1 MSKAL
6 FEKGEEV
13 VITERSSSNGFKP
26 TVTTGNVKEMCGTHN
41 VAVRTTGGKDRIVNV
56 KYVQRVE
63 GKKVKT
69 PSNFEPA
76 VLVDT
81 KEIGVMIRGARN
93 SRNVTAEFMATLLRV
108 DVGDLKKFESGQELP
123 SDDVVLRLADVLSA
137 PLDPLVA
144 SLEYSKQKE
153 LARKAEQE
161 ALERSALEHAAKQ
174 KADNEARE
182 RAEGERIKED
192 TIKRLER
199 TDNEFSD
206 FCERLS
212 TLVPIPMAIPLG
224 AARRKHWFVFARAL
238 YELK

>member
-63 GKKVKT
+63 
-69 PSNFEPA
+69 
-76 VLVDT
+76 
-81 KEIGVMIRGARN
+81 
-93 SRNVTAEFMATLLRV
+93 
-108 DVGDLKKFESGQELP
+108 
-123 SDDVVLRLADVLSA
+123 
-137 PLDPLVA
+137 
-144 SLEYSKQKE
+144 
-153 LARKAEQE
+153 
-161 ALERSALEHAAKQ
+161 
-174 KADNEARE
+174 
-182 RAEGERIKED
+182 D